1 MLYKTCA
8 IVATTIALSGCATWT
23 QTSVDRAVE
32 APVARTPI
40 EKIAV
45 IEGNFKDRTYRD
57 LGEISVTV
65 NKTTVFHADPTPS
78 AVNQA
83 LREKAAEMGADAVV
97 GVQYGQV
104 GISLLSWGSLQGKG
118 RAIKFTP

>member
-1 MLYKTCA
+1 MQVKT
-8 IVATTIALSGCATWT
+8 IGALVLALWLTGCATWT
-23 QTSVDRAVE
+23 QTSVDRQSE
-32 APVARTPI
+32 APAAKTPI

-45 IEGNFKDRTYRD
+45 IEGDFKDRQYKT

-83 LREKAAEMGADAVV
+83 LREKASEIGADAVV
-97 GVQYGQV
+97 GVLYGQV
-104 GISLLSWGSLQGKG
+104 GVSLFSWGSLQGKG